1 MYTIGKIK
9 KRTKMKSIIFL
20 LLINLGLFAS
30 STHTGK
36 VLEVL
41 SSGGYTYMKVQ
52 EGKTDYWI
60 AMTERNAKV
69 GQNVKFSE
77 QGWMKNFKSKTLNRT
92 FDNILFAADPAPT
105 RTKLEDIK
113 PNVMKSQYAQ
123 KGTIIIAELFKNR
136 KKYKEQSITIRGK
149 VTKTSVGIMK
159 RNWVHI
165 EDDSRFQNM
174 DDIVF
179 TTETAVPEVGD
190 IVTATGTVAID
201 KDFGYGYFYP
211 VIVEKSNFKK

>member
-1 MYTIGKIK
+1 
-9 KRTKMKSIIFL
+9 MKSIIFL

-30 STHTGK
+30 TTHTGK

-77 QGWMKNFKSKTLNRT
+77 QGWMKDFKSKTLNRT

-113 PNVMKSQYAQ
+113 PNIMKSQYAE
-123 KGTIIIAELFKNR
+123 KGTIMIAELFKNR
-136 KKYKEQSITIRGK
+136 KKYQDKSITIRAK

-165 EDDSRFQNM
+165 EDGSRFQNM

-179 TTETAVPEVGD
+179 TTENAVPEVGD

-211 VIVEKSNFKK
+211 VIVEKSSFKK